1 MNSKFEKFIKVLETP
16 GVAKELIESVKEELH
31 STFATLTSDEQKYAN
46 IILHD
51 IESGDLIVSKENKT
65 LKDYITQYMSDAEN
79 DQIHQFSVA
88 LGLDESK
95 LRELMALHVNEVN
108 INEFGRF
115 DTLISTV
122 DKAKAK
128 EYFEKKENSK
138 LNMAKVNMR
147 ISREI
152 KNFILQG
159 GFSINL

>member
-1 MNSKFEKFIKVLETP
+1 M
-16 GVAKELIESVKEELH
+16 
-31 STFATLTSDEQKYAN
+31 TSDEQKYAN

-95 LRELMALHVNEVN
+95 LRELMSLHVNEVN